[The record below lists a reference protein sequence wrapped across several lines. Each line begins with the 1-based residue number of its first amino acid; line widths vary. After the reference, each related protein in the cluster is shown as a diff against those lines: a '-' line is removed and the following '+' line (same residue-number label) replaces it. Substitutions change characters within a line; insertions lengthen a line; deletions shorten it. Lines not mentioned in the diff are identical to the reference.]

1 MQASSLPPLER
12 QKDLYQLAESQGGY
26 FTTKQAEA
34 LGYGS
39 NHRSYHVRA
48 GNWVREHR
56 GIYRLTRCPEPERPD
71 LILWMLWS
79 RDRTDQPTGVY
90 SHQTAL
96 SLHDL
101 TDANPAR
108 LDLTVP
114 PNFRRGTPIPKVIR
128 LHRGVVPAADTETR
142 FGVSV
147 TIAIR
152 AILEVWV
159 EGSLAKP
166 DLRKAFREGVKR
178 GAITKTQITARMKD
192 PEWEPVLA
200 ELQKGTQ

>member
-1 MQASSLPPLER
+1 MQILEPPLER
-12 QKDLYQLAESQGGY
+12 QNDLYRLAESQGGY

-39 NHRSYHVRA
+39 NKRIYHVRA

-56 GIYRLTRCPEPERPD
+56 GIYRLTRFPEPERSD

-79 RDRTDQPTGVY
+79 RDRTDQPVGVY

-114 PNFRRGTPIPKVIR
+114 QSFRRGTPIPKVIR
-128 LHRGVVPAADTETR
+128 LHRGVVPDEDRETL
-142 FGVSV
+142 FGVPV
-147 TIAIR
+147 TTAIR
-152 AILEVWV
+152 TILDVWE
-159 EGSLAKP
+159 EGSITKP
-166 DLRKAFREGVKR
+166 DLRAAFRDAVKR
-178 GAITKTQITARMKD
+178 GAITKSQILVRQKD
-192 PEWEPVLA
+192 SEWAPVLGEIRA
-200 ELQKGTQ
+200 GNK